1 MRTEAHLL
9 VLLLLG
15 GNLINFSISLLRRPS
30 LALFHDAKHSVV
42 SIDLDEKRK
51 QLLTVGQDRVI
62 KIWDL
67 SSIWP

>member
-1 MRTEAHLL
+1 MNYC
-9 VLLLLG
+9 VLIESNMCIFLC
-15 GNLINFSISLLRRPS
+15 NPSRRPS
-30 LALFHDAKHSVV
+30 LALFHDAKHSMV

>member
-1 MRTEAHLL
+1 MCIFLC
-9 VLLLLG
+9 
-15 GNLINFSISLLRRPS
+15 NPSRRPS
-30 LALFHDAKHSVV
+30 LALFHDAKHSMV

>member
-1 MRTEAHLL
+1 M
-9 VLLLLG
+9 
-15 GNLINFSISLLRRPS
+15 
-30 LALFHDAKHSVV
+30 V